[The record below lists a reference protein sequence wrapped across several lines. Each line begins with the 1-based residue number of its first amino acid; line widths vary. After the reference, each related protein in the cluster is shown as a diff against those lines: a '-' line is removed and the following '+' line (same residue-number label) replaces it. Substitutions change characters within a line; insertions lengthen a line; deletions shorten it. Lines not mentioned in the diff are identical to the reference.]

1 MTWFS
6 IIKNRLLVKPKTQL
20 KVKDIKEIDNN
31 EPCKEKLKEYY
42 DYVERQKDNYDIT
55 NDKELKESYEGWGF
69 KIEHMPMMGTSH
81 TGVKATKYSEF
92 VRDQS
97 INFTSEHL
105 VIFSP
110 IKFNKEAFEKLPEKT
125 ACKILDKLEENIEK
139 EYYFASP
146 IIDGYKVVI
155 SIEKMPLHYQGEH
168 YGGHFM
174 VSIYSKGG
182 SNFGGFGLG
191 IISFGVSVV
200 HSIVNNTDSENA
212 PGFYSRI
219 LHSVLNRKL
228 NFRNWK

>member
-6 IIKNRLLVKPKTQL
+6 IVKNRLLVKPKTQL
-20 KVKDIKEIDNN
+20 RVQDNKEIDDN

-42 DYVERQKDNYDIT
+42 DYVERQKNNYDIT
-55 NDKELKESYEGWGF
+55 NDEELKESYEGWDF
-69 KIEHMPMMGTSH
+69 KIEYRPIMATPH
-81 TGVKATKYSEF
+81 TGVKATKYSES
-92 VRDQS
+92 VGDQS
-97 INFTSEHL
+97 IDFSSAHL

-125 ACKILDKLEENIEK
+125 VCKILDKLEENIEK
-139 EYYFASP
+139 EHYFASP

-155 SIEKMPLHYQGEH
+155 SIEKLPLRFQEGNL
-168 YGGHFM
+168 GGHFM
-174 VSIYSKGG
+174 VSIYSKGRG
-182 SNFGGFGLG
+182 ITNFGLEV
-191 IISFGVSVV
+191 ISFGVSIV

-212 PGFYSRI
+212 PGFYSRV

>member
-6 IIKNRLLVKPKTQL
+6 IVKNRLLVKPKTQL
-20 KVKDIKEIDNN
+20 RIKDNKEVKDD

-42 DYVERQKDNYDIT
+42 DYVERQKDIYDIT
-55 NDKELKESYEGWGF
+55 NDEELKESYEGLDF
-69 KIEHMPMMGTSH
+69 KIEYGPVMSTPH

-92 VRDQS
+92 VGDQS
-97 INFTSEHL
+97 IDFSSTHL
-105 VIFSP
+105 VIYSP
-110 IKFNKEAFEKLPEKT
+110 INFNKETFEKLPEKT

-139 EYYFASP
+139 EHYFESP

-155 SIEKMPLHYQGEH
+155 SIEKMPLRYQEGDF
-168 YGGHFM
+168 GGHFM

-182 SNFGGFGLG
+182 VISDFGLAVL
-191 IISFGVSVV
+191 SFGVSVV

-212 PGFYSRI
+212 PGFYSHI